1 MFLSS
6 STPKNLLIVFACV
19 IIGVLFIGREQE
31 GGNAVGKDVQDFLS
45 HKIGSSLSVIGFR
58 NIPVEDV
65 PLTIIQEIKFVAKR
79 LLILTGIAIERKSF
93 AIEFDLQSS
102 QSKEHIY
109 CLFRMHGG
117 DKVLQIIIKTASKE
131 AGSAIRLQ
139 ELIKKAFPD
148 YDVPIFKAANI
159 TALHDKERR

>member
-6 STPKNLLIVFACV
+6 SIPKNLLIVFACV
-19 IIGVLFIGREQE
+19 IIGVLFIGRGQE

-45 HKIGSSLSVIGFR
+45 HKIGSSLSVIGYKD
-58 NIPVEDV
+58 IPEEDV

-79 LLILTGIAIERKSF
+79 LLILTSIAIEQKSF

-109 CLFRMHGG
+109 CLFRMHG
-117 DKVLQIIIKTASKE
+117 DRVLRIIIKTASKE

-139 ELIKKAFPD
+139 ELIEKAFPD
-148 YDVPIFKAANI
+148 YDVPIFNGCKYYGL
-159 TALHDKERR
+159 TR